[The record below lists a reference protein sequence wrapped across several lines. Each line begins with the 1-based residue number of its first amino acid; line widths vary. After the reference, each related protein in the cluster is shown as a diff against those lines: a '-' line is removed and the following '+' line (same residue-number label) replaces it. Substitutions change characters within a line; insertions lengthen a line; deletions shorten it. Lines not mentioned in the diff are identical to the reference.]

1 MNINYI
7 STPPPYYVKIKE
19 MMPIHHLHSVSVI

>member
-7 STPPPYYVKIKE
+7 STPPYYVKIKE